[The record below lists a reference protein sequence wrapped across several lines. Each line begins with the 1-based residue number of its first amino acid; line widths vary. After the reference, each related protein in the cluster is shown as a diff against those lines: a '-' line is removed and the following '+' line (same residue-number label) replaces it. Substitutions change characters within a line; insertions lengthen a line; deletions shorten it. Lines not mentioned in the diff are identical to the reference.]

1 MRIPKNWVPVI
12 SQRIVDALMKKD
24 LIEPTV
30 PLPQLVEETEKLLM
44 YELTIEDRLSEEVRQ
59 MLRKHENEINKG
71 RMDYRKLF
79 EMTKMKLVRERNII
93 L

>member
-1 MRIPKNWVPVI
+1 MRIPKSWVPML
-12 SQRIVDALMKKD
+12 SQRIVDALMKKE

-30 PLPQLVEETEKLLM
+30 PLDRLIEETGKLIM
-44 YELTIEDRLSEEVRQ
+44 QELTVEDRLNEEVRE
-59 MLRKHENEINKG
+59 MLRKYEGEINKG

-79 EMTKMKLVRERNII
+79 DMTKMKLVRERNII

>member
-1 MRIPKNWVPVI
+1 MRIPKSWVPVI

-24 LIEPTV
+24 LIEPAI
-30 PLPQLVEETEKLLM
+30 PAARLVEEVEKLITL
-44 YELTIEDRLSEEVRQ
+44 ELTVEDRLNEEVRQ
-59 MLRKHENEINKG
+59 MLRKYEGEINKG

-79 EMTKMKLVRERNII
+79 DMTKMKLVRERNII

>member
-1 MRIPKNWVPVI
+1 ML
-12 SQRIVDALMKKD
+12 SQRIVDALMKKE

-30 PLPQLVEETEKLLM
+30 PLDRLIEETGKLIM
-44 YELTIEDRLSEEVRQ
+44 QELTVEDRLNEEVRE
-59 MLRKHENEINKG
+59 MLRKYEGEINKG

-79 EMTKMKLVRERNII
+79 DMTKMKLVRERNII